1 MPPPQMIKN
10 AEIMAI
16 GSELLTPN
24 CIDTN
29 SLFLTE
35 RLNSIGIEV
44 ELKTIV
50 GDNEAYLEQLVRESI
65 KRASLVISTG
75 GLGPTED
82 DVTKKVFARVLKRQ
96 MVLDD
101 QILDRIQARFRA
113 RGMTMPAIN
122 ARQAL
127 VPVGATILENVAG
140 TAPGLWMEEG
150 ECRIILLPGP
160 PSELKPM
167 FDTSCLPRLAEL
179 SGGARLFTQV
189 FKVTGLSESALD
201 ERISPMYVKYK
212 NPVTTVLATYP
223 SEVQIHLTGRG
234 KSEED
239 ARKIVME
246 LADQIEI
253 ELGDDIFSRGE
264 ESLEQ
269 IVGYYLLMRRHTLA
283 VAESCTGGLISQRI
297 TSVPGS
303 SAYFLCGITCYSNQ
317 SKVELAGVPP
327 LLIEMNGAVSPE
339 IAKGLAEGIRE
350 RTGATVGVGVTGIA
364 GPSGA
369 TVEKPVGLVHIALS
383 MADCLDH
390 REFRFGGDRERIR
403 QWSSQVALDMVRR
416 KLMY

>member
-1 MPPPQMIKN
+1 MIKN

-16 GSELLTPN
+16 GSELLSPHRL
-24 CIDTN
+24 DTN

-50 GDNEAYLEQLVRESI
+50 GDNEAYLEQLIREAI
-65 KRASLVISTG
+65 KRSSLVISTG

-82 DVTKKVFARVLKRQ
+82 DITKKVFARVLKRQ

-113 RGMTMPAIN
+113 RGLSMPAIN

-127 VPVGATILENVAG
+127 VPVGATILENAAG

-150 ECRIILLPGP
+150 ECRILLLPGP

-167 FDTSCLPRLAEL
+167 FDSTCLPRLAEL

-189 FKVTGLSESALD
+189 FKVAGLSESALD
-201 ERISPMYVKYK
+201 ERISPLYVKYK
-212 NPVTTVLATYP
+212 NPVTTVLAAYP
-223 SEVQIHLTGRG
+223 GEVQIHLTGRG
-234 KSEED
+234 KSVEE
-239 ARKIVME
+239 AKKIVMD

-264 ESLEQ
+264 ENLEQ
-269 IVGYYLLMRRHTLA
+269 IVGYYLLMRRYTLA
-283 VAESCTGGLISQRI
+283 VAESCTGGMISQRI
-297 TSVPGS
+297 TSAPGS

-317 SKVELAGVPP
+317 SKVDLAGVPP

-350 RTGATVGVGVTGIA
+350 RTGATVGIGVTGIA

-383 MADCLDH
+383 MEDCLDH

-403 QWSSQVALDMVRR
+403 QWSSQAALDMVRR
-416 KLMY
+416 KLMG